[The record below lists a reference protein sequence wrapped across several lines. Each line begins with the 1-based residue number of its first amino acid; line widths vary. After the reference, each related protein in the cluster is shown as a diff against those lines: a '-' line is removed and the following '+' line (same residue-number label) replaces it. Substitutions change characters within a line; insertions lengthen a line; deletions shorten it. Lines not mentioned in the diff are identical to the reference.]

1 MAWFLMFLL
10 VVIFEL
16 GRGQVALE
24 ERCSACQV
32 VLDELSSTMRKLV
45 DTKPSKGNS
54 WKDEL
59 NDIAI
64 IEKLGATCK
73 ELLYYGRVEVG
84 SEIEFQKVAN
94 DNGFIFLI
102 VRRIF
107 KEYADHCIFPRQ
119 KILCYS

>member
-1 MAWFLMFLL
+1 
-10 VVIFEL
+10 VIFEL

-64 IEKLGATCK
+64 IEKLGATVRNCCIM
-73 ELLYYGRVEVG
+73 VEWK
-84 SEIEFQKVAN
+84 SVAKSN
-94 DNGFIFLI
+94 
-102 VRRIF
+102 F
-107 KEYADHCIFPRQ
+107 KKLPMIMGLF
-119 KILCYS
+119 S